1 MIFFWVLCGRGFRAG
16 LGQLEGLGLGRKLLL
31 NAEGLQGSDAVVD
44 GTSLESVPE
53 KIKSPGNGG
62 CSEIQHV
69 AVIVLEQCDRAL
81 NISSFKTW
89 FYSK

>member
-53 KIKSPGNGG
+53 KNYKPGKWRRLRDSTG
-62 CSEIQHV
+62 CSYC
-69 AVIVLEQCDRAL
+69 A
-81 NISSFKTW
+81 
-89 FYSK
+89 